1 MPSKVKGPNKSA
13 DSSLGLLDADAMK
26 NMSAFSDYDVTKE
39 NVQPATDISLGQ
51 YLQPGGEESLASQ
64 PLSDSEE
71 ENSQEGDAAGAGGEG
86 GFSWEQVVQAN
97 TAEEAQP
104 FSLSPG
110 VPSSCV
116 DDWHPGGFQDPSFCS
131 GKFSARSTSFG
142 GLSSTSNT
150 RDENFSDFSKI
161 PSFQV
166 RTDPVFCVD
175 SLL

>member
-51 YLQPGGEESLASQ
+51 YLQPGVEDSLASQ

-71 ENSQEGDAAGAGGEG
+71 ENSQEGDAAGGG

-166 RTDPVFCVD
+166 RTDPVVD
-175 SLL
+175 S